1 MADLRLI
8 CAVGLTMMLLLS
20 FLGSMRTLSKPVE
33 LVSVNATALTH
44 TVYRGQ
50 WSAPPDTFGLLTETS
65 GRTYFAAEQV
75 NGTNFTAYFVIFD
88 GEWEDDHA
96 YTIVVR
102 HSTYDDSARTLKLGA
117 NFSMFDYS
125 EQVFIE
131 RNLQAGQE
139 GQGSLFFNESN
150 GIFSS
155 EGHILQSG
163 KEMEL
168 DLKEMTEDDVRD
180 GKIAYSA
187 LFTAINFLTFWGFLR
202 HLHFC
207 VQSESYAKQTSLM
220 FLGMNASMDLFL
232 SLWHL
237 RLALIYY
244 VCFDYL
250 VLASIWSFIVY
261 ILVQSR
267 VVQVVWR
274 AQNQDIISF
283 VRGK

>member
-8 CAVGLTMMLLLS
+8 CAIGLTVMLLLS
-20 FLGSMRTLSKPVE
+20 FLGSLRTRSKPVE
-33 LVSVNATALTH
+33 LVSVNATALTD
-44 TVYRGQ
+44 TLYRGH
-50 WSAPPDTFGLLTETS
+50 WTAPQHTFGLLTATS

-75 NGTNFTAYFVIFD
+75 NGTNFNAYFVIFD
-88 GEWEDDHA
+88 GEWEDDQA

-102 HSTYDDSARTLKLGA
+102 HSTYDDSAQTLKLGA
-117 NFSMFDYS
+117 NFSMFDN

-131 RNLQAGQE
+131 RNLQTGLE
-139 GQGSLFFNESN
+139 GEGTLLFNESN

-180 GKIAYSA
+180 GKISYSA
-187 LFTAINFLTFWGFLR
+187 FFTAVNFLTFWGFLR

-207 VQSESYAKQTSLM
+207 MRSESYAKQTSLL

-237 RLALIYY
+237 RLALAYA
-244 VCFDYL
+244 VCFDYF
-250 VLASIWSFIVY
+250 VLASMWSFIVY

-267 VVQVVWR
+267 IVQVVWR
-274 AQNQDIISF
+274 AQNQDIIGF